1 MALTVAVVDDDAKQT
16 EYLAGLVK
24 EWADARGEA
33 ADICRYSG
41 AEEFLFD
48 YEERRCDLLLL
59 DIEMEGQNGM
69 ELAKKLRA
77 RGDNIPIVFITGF
90 ADYMS
95 AGFDVEALHYL
106 LKPLDTGKFARVLD
120 RYADR
125 RAVTRDEIVVDTENG
140 SIHIRVSDI
149 MYAEAFGRNSVL
161 YMRGGQK
168 TDCRAG
174 IGQLGAELPQPDFVS
189 CHRSYIVNLRYV
201 RSVKKTEI
209 TLDGGD
215 TVPVS
220 RRLYGEVCR
229 AFARYYT
236 SKNGGVE

>member
-16 EYLAGLVK
+16 EYLAELVK
-24 EWADARGEA
+24 EWAAGRGIA
-33 ADICRYSG
+33 ADVLKYGC

-48 YEERRCDLLLL
+48 YEDRRCDLLLL

-77 RGDNIPIVFITGF
+77 GGDCLPIIFITGF

-95 AGFDVEALHYL
+95 AGYDVEALHYL
-106 LKPLDTGKFARVLD
+106 LKPLDTVKFAGVLD
-120 RYADR
+120 RYADK
-125 RAVTRDEIVVDTENG
+125 RADTKDEIIVDTETG
-140 SIHIRVSDI
+140 SIHICVSDI
-149 MYAEAFGRNSVL
+149 MYAEAFGRNSRL

-168 TDCRAG
+168 TDCCAG
-174 IGQLGAELPQPDFVS
+174 IGMIGGELPKPDFVS

-201 RSVKKTEI
+201 RSVKRTEI
-209 TLDGGD
+209 VLDNGC

-220 RRLYGEVCR
+220 RRLYSEVFR
-229 AFARYYT
+229 AFAEYYT
-236 SKNGGVE
+236 AKNGGVE